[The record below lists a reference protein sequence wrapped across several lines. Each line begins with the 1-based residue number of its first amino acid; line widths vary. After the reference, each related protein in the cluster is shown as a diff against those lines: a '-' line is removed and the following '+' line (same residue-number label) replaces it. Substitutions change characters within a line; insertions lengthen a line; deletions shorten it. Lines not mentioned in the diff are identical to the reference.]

1 MSDTLLKLE
10 GVHTHIGAYH
20 ILHGVNLTVPR
31 GAPSVRPA
39 PCSPAPSGR

>member
-1 MSDTLLKLE
+1 MTAPLLTLQ

-31 GAPSVRPA
+31 GELTSAMALNAIQQRH
-39 PCSPAPSGR
+39 